1 MSVVLNQE
9 SNKPITST
17 PESIEDAKKKVD
29 ICRIYVDESIEKKI
43 ILDELSAEDNS
54 APNGNDASYGN
65 KNILGTEFPVI
76 RIGEFVPT
84 PSQIAK
90 LKIDNFDKI
99 PSILLKLTL
108 LTDNFRSK
116 NMPKDGDIISIFIS
130 TKSETIAPIRADFII
145 TNVMQKNTKIGID
158 VTLTGN
164 MFIPGFDAD
173 TTFGTIGTSKNA
185 FIDAAKHFG
194 LGFATDDSDDTND
207 MQTWICYNMPCI
219 NYLNNVISHT
229 WKDETSFY
237 DWWIDEHYNI
247 NFININ
253 KMLLTNTKDIDITA
267 NSINVNGDF
276 DSPQDH
282 SQKNTK
288 ATNKVFSNV
297 PEYSS
302 GVFFVTKWNVTN
314 NSSQISLDNGVE
326 IKTNEFMHND
336 NVYLSNENPLLSL
349 SNVPS
354 YDPTKTDNHIILR
367 GRTEYNKSTA
377 PESAQARANYNFKDI
392 YVKHPWCGI
401 SYVMNDSDSDTN
413 DSNKWGGNVNKNYT
427 RAVFHNRINLVELE
441 KMYIDIEVN
450 GLCTQ
455 VMRGEVVPL
464 GLKRNEGTQTTTNND
479 EQAGRSDRFFSG
491 FYYVQG
497 MSYEYTH
504 GKNAKFKTKL
514 RLTRREWPIPVDYMK
529 PNE

>member
-9 SNKPITST
+9 SSTPITST
-17 PESIEDAKKKVD
+17 PESIEEAKKKVD

-43 ILDELSAEDNS
+43 VLDELSAEKVSD
-54 APNGNDASYGN
+54 AKANDEEYSN
-65 KNILGTEFPVI
+65 KNILGTEFPMI
-76 RIGEFVPT
+76 RIGEFLPT
-84 PSQIAK
+84 PSQISK

-99 PSILLKLTL
+99 PSILLKLSL
-108 LTDNFRSK
+108 LTDSFRSK
-116 NMPKDGDIISIFIS
+116 NMPKDGDIISVYIA
-130 TKSETIAPIRADFII
+130 TKTETIAPIRADFII
-145 TNVMQKNTKIGID
+145 TSVIQKNTKVGID
-158 VTLTGN
+158 VTLSGN

-173 TTFGTIGTSKNA
+173 STFGTTGTSKEA

-194 LGFATDDSDDTND
+194 LGFATDDSDNTND
-207 MQTWICYNMPCI
+207 NQTWICYNMPCVD
-219 NYLNNVISHT
+219 YLNNVISHT

-247 NFININ
+247 NFINVN

-267 NSINVNGDF
+267 NSISANGDY
-276 DSPQDH
+276 DVPVDN

-288 ATNKVFSNV
+288 ATNKVFSNAQ
-297 PEYSS
+297 EYAK
-302 GVFFVTKWNVTN
+302 GVFFVTNWNVTN

-326 IKTNEFMHND
+326 INSNEFMHND
-336 NVYLSNENPLLSL
+336 NVYSNNDNPILSL

-354 YDPTKTDNHIILR
+354 YDPNKTDEYIILR
-367 GRTEYNKSTA
+367 GRAEYNKSTA
-377 PESAQARANYNFKDI
+377 PEKSQARANYNFKDI

-401 SYVMNDSDSDTN
+401 SYIMNDDDSETN
-413 DSNKWGGNVNKNYT
+413 DSNKWSGNINKNYT
-427 RAVFHNRINLVELE
+427 RAVFHNHINLVELD
-441 KMYIDIEVN
+441 KMFIDIEVN

-464 GLKRNEGTQTTTNND
+464 GLKKSESLQTVTNNSN
-479 EQAGRSDRFFSG
+479 QTGRSDKFFSG

-497 MSYEYTH
+497 MSYEYTN
-504 GKNAKFKTKL
+504 GKDAKFKTKL

-529 PNE
+529 PNN